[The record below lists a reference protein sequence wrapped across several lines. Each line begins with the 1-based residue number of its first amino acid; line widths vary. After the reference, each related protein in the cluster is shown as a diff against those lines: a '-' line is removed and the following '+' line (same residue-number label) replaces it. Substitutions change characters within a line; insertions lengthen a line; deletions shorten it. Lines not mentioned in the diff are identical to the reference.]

1 MILIK
6 RLLLIFLMIVAISG
20 YSQSVSRVKQISPDS
35 ISFHFD
41 TLSIIPNS
49 IVVTLN
55 YLPVDISAF
64 KIDYFSAKFT
74 ILDSILLNK
83 PIVINYQVFDIYLT
97 KPFFHK
103 DRKLIEE
110 NRSFYLNEFAISDKS
125 NLNPWMENASEL
137 KKAGS
142 ITRGISIGNKQD
154 VVVNS
159 DLNLQLDGVI
169 FDDFMIKAVISDKNI
184 PIQPEGNTQQLQE
197 FDKVFI
203 QLNSK
208 STKIIAG
215 DFDLVAPA
223 SNFLKANKKVL
234 GAMVDYSHQF
244 ADSSSISTSSS
255 FAVTKGKFAR
265 INLVV
270 IDGNQG
276 PYKLIPLSGDANI
289 VVLGGSERVFLNGV
303 LLKRGTENDYSVD
316 YNLGEI
322 VFSPN
327 IIVAQES
334 KIVVEFEYSDRHYSR
349 SLFTNFNQWT
359 NKKFEVALNIYSEQ
373 DMKNQS
379 IQPELSTEQKNILR
393 NAGNNQ
399 SLMITPAF
407 DSVAYNPNQIRYKL
421 VDSLVNGVHYDS
433 VFVYSSVSDSAY
445 YALSFTNVGPNNGD
459 YMILNNT
466 INGRVFVWIAP
477 KNGLHQGMYN
487 PIYILIPPQK
497 KQMITSKI
505 KYKLSQN
512 SEFNVEFALSNYDK
526 NSFASIEKQ
535 NDIGAAITSSYQHK
549 FFLFPHKFKSNP
561 FIFAK
566 ISHQYI
572 GAYFSEIEPSKNSEF
587 FRQFNVDINS
597 LNTPMNLIST
607 DVLFDFLKFGKANY
621 VFNYL
626 DFKSKY
632 TGSQHVVNLKSNSK
646 FFDVETQGLSTHTNG
661 SASNSNYSKLSQLL
675 KGKSTWGNLGA
686 KYDMEYNSLTY
697 IGLDSM
703 APSSL
708 KLHKYELFIE
718 NPDSLPV
725 NYKLWY
731 NVKQLSTPSVL
742 IFNQFSK
749 TSEQGLLVKYMQN
762 KHSLSINS
770 IYREVIYNAN
780 INLKNDYALIANLT
794 YQGTLF
800 KGVIT
805 LNTFY
810 QTATGQEQKK
820 EYQYLKVAK
829 GQGVYIWTDFN
840 NNNVEEI
847 DEFSVAP
854 YSDQGEYVRL
864 WVLTNSYTKV
874 IINEFNQII
883 MLNPAAAIT
892 SKGGVA
898 SVLSKLKNQT
908 SLFLNNKTTDGPE
921 IGANPFSYL
930 QDDQNNIASS
940 RSIRNNLSLNQ
951 SDPLWNIEYVFN
963 NQYNK
968 LFLTSGYE
976 NKSQQSNSLILR
988 SALFKKIMIKIDCG
1002 RIEKKSTTEILLN
1015 RNYQIVNNYIEPALS
1030 YLRSSNFR
1038 IGLSY
1043 KYSEKNASSI
1053 PSINKAFF
1061 NQANFDLQYNLPKR
1075 GVIASKFSFINVQFV
1090 QNENSPLTLEILQ
1103 GLSNGKNFTYSLS
1116 FQTVIS
1122 KNIQLN
1128 SNYELR
1134 ISSSNTVVQ
1143 NGNISIRAFF

>member
-1 MILIK
+1 MT
-6 RLLLIFLMIVAISG
+6 VAISG
-20 YSQSVSRVKQISPDS
+20 NSQNVLRVKKITPDS
-35 ISFHFD
+35 CCFSFD

-49 IVVTLN
+49 LVVSLN
-55 YLPVDISAF
+55 FHPLDSSAF
-64 KIDYFSAKFT
+64 KIDYFNAKFT
-74 ILDSILLNK
+74 ILDSTILNK
-83 PIVINYQVFDIYLT
+83 PIVINYQVFDIDLT
-97 KPFFHK
+97 KSIIHK

-110 NRSFYLNEFAISDKS
+110 NRSISLNDFAIADRP
-125 NLNPWMENASEL
+125 NMNPWMENASDL

-203 QLNSK
+203 QLYNK

-215 DFDLVAPA
+215 DFDIVAPA

-244 ADSSSISTSSS
+244 ADSSFILTSSS

-265 INLVV
+265 INLAV

-276 PYKLIPLSGDANI
+276 PYKLSPLSGDANI

-349 SLFTNFNQWT
+349 SLFTNFNQWS

-421 VDSLVNGVHYDS
+421 LDSLVNGIRYDS
-433 VFVYSSVSDSAY
+433 VFVYSSAADSAY
-445 YALSFTNVGPNNGD
+445 YALSFTNVGANNGD
-459 YMILNNT
+459 YVILNNT
-466 INGRVFVWIAP
+466 INGRVFVWVAP
-477 KNGLHQGMYN
+477 QNGLHQGMYN

-526 NSFASIEKQ
+526 NSFSSIEKQ

-549 FFLFPHKFKSNP
+549 ILLFPRKLKSDP

-572 GAYFSEIEPSKNSEF
+572 GASFSEIEPSRNSEF
-587 FRQFNVDINS
+587 FRQFNVDMNT

-607 DVLFDFLKFGKANY
+607 DVLFDFLKLGKVNY

-626 DFKSKY
+626 DFQSKY
-632 TGSQHVVNLKSNSK
+632 TGTQHVLNLKSNTK
-646 FFDVETQGLSTHTNG
+646 FFDIETQGLSTLANG
-661 SASNSNYSKLSQLL
+661 NVSNSSYSKLTQLF
-675 KGKSTWGNLGA
+675 KGKSKWGNIGV
-686 KYDMEYNSLTY
+686 KYDMEYNCLSY

-708 KLHKYELFIE
+708 KLHKYELFVE

-725 NYKLWY
+725 IYKLWY
-731 NVKQLSTPSVL
+731 NVKQLSTPSNA

-749 TSEQGLLVKYMQN
+749 TSEQGLLLKYIHDKQ
-762 KHSLSINS
+762 SISINS
-770 IYREVIYNAN
+770 IYREVIYNTN

-800 KGVIT
+800 KGIIT

-829 GQGVYIWTDFN
+829 GQGGYIWTDFN

-847 DEFSVAP
+847 DEFSLAP
-854 YSDQGEYVRL
+854 FADQGEYVRL

-874 IINEFNQII
+874 IINEFNQTIL
-883 MLNPAAAIT
+883 LNPAAGIT
-892 SKGGVA
+892 SKGILA
-898 SVLSKLKNQT
+898 SVISKIKNQT

-930 QDDQNNIASS
+930 QYDQNNIASS

-968 LFLTSGYE
+968 LFLTSGFE

-988 SALFKKIMIKIDCG
+988 SGLFKKIMIKIDFG
-1002 RIEKKSTTEILLN
+1002 RIDKKSATEILLN
-1015 RNYQIVNNYIEPALS
+1015 RNYQIVNNYIEHSLS
-1030 YLRSSNFR
+1030 FLRSSDFR

-1043 KYSEKNASSI
+1043 KYSEKNANAV
-1053 PSINKAFF
+1053 PSVNKAFF
-1061 NQANFDLQYNLPKR
+1061 NQANVDIQYNLPKK

-1090 QNENSPLTLEILQ
+1090 QNENSPLSLEILQ
-1103 GLSNGKNFTYSLS
+1103 GLSNGKNFTCSLS

-1134 ISSSNTVVQ
+1134 ISSSNSVVQ
-1143 NGNISIRAFF
+1143 IGNISIRAFF